1 VSKRVNIQRLKT
13 DIWGN
18 IRTNMPSVEPENNPL
33 PEHSRDPSTGDVV
46 PKSALSFQDM
56 ICELAAGDEVRQKD
70 VTLPFYFIC
79 LLHLANEHVSHFC
92 LFCCTVE
99 VIVSLFSLLDNSL
112 VPQR

>member
-18 IRTNMPSVEPENNPL
+18 IRTNMPSVEPENSPVAASS
-33 PEHSRDPSTGDVV
+33 PDPSKGTV
-46 PKSALSFQDM
+46 PQTALSFQDM

-79 LLHLANEHVSHFC
+79 LLHLANEHVRYLILLSVNEVPC
-92 LFCCTVE
+92 LGLQNV
-99 VIVSLFSLLDNSL
+99 
-112 VPQR
+112 